1 MDPDHSLL
9 LPYRISDVEV
19 FDYQLAG
26 LRTEF
31 IPPSFYTPP
40 SKCYQSEV
48 LGMIK
53 TSLMRNH
60 VLYDDLLIKKGGGQA
75 ASDLSSI
82 KTFKFLLKLFTLTG
96 LDIGV
101 PGGMPP
107 FLRFLKCP
115 GMQHRR
121 PLLESFF
128 RCGSK
133 MHRYKIHV

>member
-1 MDPDHSLL
+1 
-9 LPYRISDVEV
+9 
-19 FDYQLAG
+19 
-26 LRTEF
+26 
-31 IPPSFYTPP
+31 
-40 SKCYQSEV
+40 
-48 LGMIK
+48 MIK

-115 GMQHRR
+115 GMHGR
-121 PLLESFF
+121 PFESFF
-128 RCGSK
+128 TRGPK
-133 MHRYKIHV
+133 MHRYKIHINTMALVMRTVSFSADEPL

>member
-1 MDPDHSLL
+1 
-9 LPYRISDVEV
+9 
-19 FDYQLAG
+19 
-26 LRTEF
+26 
-31 IPPSFYTPP
+31 
-40 SKCYQSEV
+40 
-48 LGMIK
+48 MIK

-115 GMQHRR
+115 GMHGR
-121 PLLESFF
+121 PLESFF
-128 RCGSK
+128 TRGPK
-133 MHRYKIHV
+133 MHRYKIHINTLKVRTYSIMFTNHSSTKSIWKKRRKKEKVSDTSVIPKQL